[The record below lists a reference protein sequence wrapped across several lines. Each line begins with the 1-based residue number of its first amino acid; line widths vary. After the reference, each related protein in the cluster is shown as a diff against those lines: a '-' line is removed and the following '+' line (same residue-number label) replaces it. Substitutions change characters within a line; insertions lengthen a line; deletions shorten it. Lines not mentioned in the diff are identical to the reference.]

1 MDVVF
6 FFEVHQPLRLAPLER
21 IMPNGDPRDPRDL
34 FEWSV
39 NREIFERVA
48 RRVYVKASE
57 ILLRSLRE
65 NRDFK
70 FTMGVSGIAIDLME
84 RWSPEALKI
93 LEKMVET
100 ERVEL
105 AAQTYY
111 HSLAW
116 LIDRDEFVE
125 QVRDHVKRLE
135 EVFGYKPVSAEN
147 TEFIYNNDIGC
158 VLASMGFKAVL
169 TEGVEWIQG
178 FRGYNYVYGNP
189 LCDIRVLVRNHRLSD
204 DIGFRFSM
212 RTWDQYPLTADKYA
226 SWLGALTGDLVLI
239 AIDYETFGEHH
250 WPETGI
256 YGFLEHLP
264 REISRRGLRFST
276 VSEAALSNKIRG
288 IYDVPPWSTISWAD
302 ERDLSAWAG
311 NEVQRIAL
319 ENLRILYS
327 YAKALG
333 GEALRVWRL
342 YSMSD
347 HFYYQATKHGPA
359 GEVHSYF
366 NPYGSPYKAQITYLR
381 ALEILARY
389 LARKAREDYCGF
401 IERFRAPDRLC
412 FNFTSKEG
420 VYSGFRACSFSELL
434 EALKKIPREF
444 LEHHLAR
451 GDIDRWLSAVLLAD
465 GDVDRIVE
473 RCSRTNT
480 V

>member
-6 FFEVHQPLRLAPLER
+6 FFEVHQPLRIGPLD
-21 IMPNGDPRDPRDL
+21 MVTLGKDPKDPGDL
-34 FEWSV
+34 FEWSA
-39 NREIFERVA
+39 NKEIFMRVAERV
-48 RRVYVKASE
+48 YIKASK
-57 ILLRSLRE
+57 ILLNSLRE
-65 NRDFK
+65 NRDFR
-70 FTMGVSGIAIDLME
+70 FTISISGVAIDLME
-84 RWSPEALKI
+84 RWSPEAIEL
-93 LEKMVET
+93 LREMVET

-125 QVRDHVKRLE
+125 QVRDHVKRIE

-147 TEFIYNNDIGC
+147 TEFIYNNDVGC
-158 VLASMGFKAVL
+158 ALASMGFRATI
-169 TEGVEWIQG
+169 TEGIEWVHG
-178 FRGYNYVYGNP
+178 FVGYNHVYRNP
-189 LCDIRVLVRNHRLSD
+189 LCNIRILVRNYRLSD
-204 DIGFRFSM
+204 DIGFRFSL
-212 RTWDQYPLTADKYA
+212 RTWDQYPLTAEKYA
-226 SWLGALTGDLVLI
+226 SWLGSVSGDLVLI
-239 AIDYETFGEHH
+239 ALDYETFGEHH

-264 REISRRGLRFST
+264 KEISKRGLRFST

-288 IYDVPPWSTISWAD
+288 VYDVPPWSTISWAD

-327 YAKALG
+327 YAKTLG
-333 GEALRVWRL
+333 GEALRIWRL

-359 GEVHSYF
+359 EEVHSYF
-366 NPYGSPYKAQITYLR
+366 NPYGSPYRAQVTYLR

-389 LARKAREDYCGF
+389 LARKAREDYCRF
-401 IERFRAPDRLC
+401 VERFRAPERLC
-412 FNFTSKEG
+412 FYFTSKEG
-420 VYSGFRACSFSELL
+420 IYSGLRACSFSELIEIL
-434 EALKKIPREF
+434 RKAPREL
-444 LEHHLAR
+444 LEHHMAR
-451 GDIDRWLSAVLLAD
+451 GDIDLWLSSVLLSD
-465 GDVDRIVE
+465 GGVEWIVKK
-473 RCSRTNT
+473 CSKANI